1 MKKITVFLIDDS
13 LEDTE
18 MSMRTLQH
26 SKFIAEI
33 FPFRKA
39 ETALQA
45 IAMTD
50 RSGDANIPFVFLDM
64 NMPGMSGLEFIKK
77 IREVKDMD
85 EIPIA
90 ILTGTTDLPEI
101 KESIRLGVKYF
112 IQKPIED
119 EDIEKIAHE
128 FGFN

>member
-13 LEDTE
+13 MEDTE
-18 MSMRTLQH
+18 MTMRTLNN
-26 SKFIAEI
+26 SKYISEV

-45 IAMTD
+45 IEIAD
-50 RSGDANIPFVFLDM
+50 LSKDADIPFVFLDM
-64 NMPGMSGLEFIKK
+64 NMPGMSGLDFIRK
-77 IREVKDMD
+77 IKSEKGIC

-112 IQKPIED
+112 IQKPIEQ